1 MSVPPPA
8 RNRTNP
14 LKGNALISGAG
25 TGTMNAASWLRDAL
39 RSSGEPS
46 KVHPAQP
53 KNAPAK
59 RSNKM
64 NRVRQTIVALGLS
77 AGLLEAV
84 VLAQP
89 TTNPPVVVDSSRL
102 GRVLQPPLSAT
113 SDGALSSV
121 APRPERVEQQRLP
134 QDVQDRLKQF
144 ERVREAYLTEQREL
158 QRRLRGATDADR
170 DRIRELIRE
179 RRAAWLEQF
188 RTFRQE
194 ARERLTELRD
204 ALPGHREALDAAR
217 DAARQ
222 KAEETRERRGDR

>member
-1 MSVPPPA
+1 MQ
-8 RNRTNP
+8 
-14 LKGNALISGAG
+14 LLI
-25 TGTMNAASWLRDAL
+25 RDAL
-39 RSSGEPS
+39 RNSGESSRVP
-46 KVHPAQP
+46 PTQP
-53 KNAPAK
+53 KNVPAA
-59 RSNKM
+59 RSHKM
-64 NRVRQTIVALGLS
+64 NRVRKTVAALVLS

-102 GRVLQPPLSAT
+102 GRVLSPPTSDGPLSAV
-113 SDGALSSV
+113 G
-121 APRPERVEQQRLP
+121 PRPERVEQQRLP
-134 QDVQDRLKQF
+134 QDIRDRLQQF

-158 QRRLRGATDADR
+158 QRKLRGATEADR

-204 ALPGHREALDAAR
+204 ALPSHREALDAAR

>member
-1 MSVPPPA
+1 M
-8 RNRTNP
+8 
-14 LKGNALISGAG
+14 
-25 TGTMNAASWLRDAL
+25 
-39 RSSGEPS
+39 
-46 KVHPAQP
+46 
-53 KNAPAK
+53 
-59 RSNKM
+59 M
-64 NRVRQTIVALGLS
+64 NRVCKTVAALVLS
-77 AGLLEAV
+77 VGLLEAV

-89 TTNPPVVVDSSRL
+89 TTNPPVLVDSSRV
-102 GRVLQPPLSAT
+102 GRVLQPPTSSTMDVSPIPSAI
-113 SDGALSSV
+113 D
-121 APRPERVEQQRLP
+121 RPERAEQQRLP
-134 QDVQDRLKQF
+134 QDIRERLQQF

-170 DRIRELIRE
+170 DRIREQIRE

-204 ALPGHREALDAAR
+204 ALPSHREALDAAR